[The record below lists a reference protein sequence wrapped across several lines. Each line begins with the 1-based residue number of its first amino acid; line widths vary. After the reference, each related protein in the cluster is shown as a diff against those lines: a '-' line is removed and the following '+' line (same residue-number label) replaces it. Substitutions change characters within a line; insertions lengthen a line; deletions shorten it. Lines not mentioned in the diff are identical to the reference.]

1 MGNPLTDLEL
11 RFSDVVF
18 AIETTPKSL
27 RKWLQN
33 DKVRLDSDSQEG
45 WRNFSPYDL
54 AVLAVMRKLVDYG
67 VRVQEASWIAKV
79 HIRGMPGVRGATLIM
94 AGHMHML
101 SDSLEGQTLVVA
113 REGNGWIAWKNDEP
127 IDRELDAKL
136 VLNLGK
142 IVGRAFDRVAERGNQ
157 SEQVA

>member
-1 MGNPLTDLEL
+1 MVDSPLSTNTRRRHL
-11 RFSDVVF
+11 
-18 AIETTPKSL
+18 
-27 RKWLQN
+27 
-33 DKVRLDSDSQEG
+33 
-45 WRNFSPYDL
+45 Y
-54 AVLAVMRKLVDYG
+54 
-67 VRVQEASWIAKV
+67 
-79 HIRGMPGVRGATLIM
+79 IRGMPGVRGATLIM
-94 AGHMHML
+94 AGPMHML

-113 REGNGWIAWKNDEP
+113 REGSGWITWKIDERTP